1 MLVPKT
7 CRLPTE
13 AINTIDVPTLV
24 DEVKS
29 AQLTDPDFPGILQ
42 RLNRIQREGA
52 RERGEKTFAEVY
64 FVECGHLFKR
74 NGQKKLLWVPETVRP
89 RILHIFHDS
98 PEAGHPGQEE
108 TYRSLKKFY
117 AWPTAQRDV
126 KAHVRNCLVCATT
139 KRGSIQAAAPLRCH
153 NPQQSWQ
160 TIALD
165 YMGPYEA
172 TPDGNRYLL
181 VVTDLFSR
189 WVEAFPVKSATARVT
204 TTILEKEVFSRW
216 GYPRAVITDNGSQF
230 RSGVFRRACHRWQE
244 IKKILRIT
252 RQTFPELPWD
262 HRLTKGLFNLR
273 RRSNAATGQTPS
285 HLLLGFD
292 LRGPGEWEWD
302 DGPVQEST
310 SERHEQARNQQKRYR
325 ERYIRPGP
333 PLTKFQLGDLVL
345 VRHHTRRGFEPKWVG
360 PVRVIADARGNC
372 YWVERGTYATRE
384 HLDSLRLAP
393 GQVTLDT
400 ETPQE
405 PDETGDE
412 EEAQEPIT
420 TPTPINRPSTSQA
433 LPPADAPTLS
443 SSIGADPDGQQ
454 VGVSGVS
461 DLQGDIESEDAQE
474 QERALYVPEPGT
486 IRDIAPITGTHS
498 GPSSTTRS
506 PGGDVHVPDDTRSR
520 SRRPKSEAEKKTSWV
535 SRCPQTVQPAT
546 HRIQLQLG
554 AKSVAQRER
563 RTNHNIGITATPAP
577 AGVQAASIAELV
589 SRRTTVE
596 TPGSLNP
603 QPARRGRIR
612 EDATVP
618 QPSVIPT
625 RTSPGRL
632 SPRAPTASPDSTS
645 ARRSQRDRWVP
656 SLCASRGSCRFSRAV
671 RAQRQPLDKSTEPT
685 IGGPDHEEPCR
696 CASRIVAQRHRGG
709 CPPGQLQLPGP
720 REARRDVGQPAARD
734 KPHKIEDDMPRRP
747 KNIRGANGPDE
758 KHRVCVVCAEVG
770 PPEGG
775 RVSPGTVCVSVL
787 LVKLSPNFSKKIGG
801 AGREKSKPGSGKSE
815 LGYETAIFFDG
826 RRLRETGRIGSCGSR
841 FDETE
846 TSVNKTTPVPIT
858 PRGPVGYD
866 KPKAYIACQGPKFY
880 TVKDFWRLIWQ
891 EKVETIVMATNLLE
905 NKKRMCAEYWPQK
918 LNALYEC
925 GNMTIKLIK
934 EENFEYHDIRQSA
947 YEQFVETYPE
957 EQIEYPN
964 FAQHCERIVERFI
977 STGNVGKG
985 KSTGRPTVATPDV
998 QNVEEIVEEHP
1009 HISIRRLSQQIE
1021 PNGLSRDDG
1030 KRPDGMTLVPWIKG
1044 QPLVWDVTVV
1054 DTLADSYVLKSSEV
1068 SGFAAEMACK
1078 RKHSKYSSIIS
1089 SNYVFKGLAFE
1100 TLGPWCKEAI
1110 DFINVIGNRLIAES
1124 GYSKSNKF
1132 LFERISLA
1140 IQRGNAASI
1149 RGTFPDSAILSEIF
1163 VL

>member
-1 MLVPKT
+1 LDSGATFNFVSGSLFQPDSYSRQLLDLASQRTTIETSGLFVNSLYVGENTYENVTFLVVDELRDDVILGLQWLRDSRATMDFTLGCVHHGVTDRTTSYWNRECPWSDNTDVSETAKLNHGFPSSYAHNFRDIVREFASVFREQSATATVRVVTHTIRLNKDEPFRIRPYHLSEDKKRALYECVNEMLAAGVIERSDSEYCSPVVLVKKKDGTVRFCTDYRRLNRLTKDEAAPLPRIQEVLRDFGTATVYSSLDLKSGYWQIPMDQASKRLTAFATPDGATYQYRVMPFGLKNAPATFQKLMARVLTGLLGRYVHVYLDDIIVYSMSYEEHVTHLRQVFERLREYGLRCANAKCRFGVQELPYLGHVIGSECNRPQERHLRQIQDASIPRTKKQLQSFLGLANWVREYVPRFAEIAAPLTDLLHKGKTFKCTPAVQEAFDNLKAAIDKPLMLHRPNPELNFVLQTDASGVGIAAVLYQEQQHTRRIISYASARLNEAQRRYHINEQECLAIVWAVKKYRPYLEEGPFILRTDNKALLWLNTAKESNAKLTRWALHLQEFSFTVEHCPGKENELPDLLSRQPDENVVDTEDEDDERMLVPKT

-181 VVTDLFSR
+181 VLTDLFSR

-230 RSGVFRRACHRWQE
+230 RSGVFRRACHRWQVNHWPTANYHPRANPTERRNQE

-273 RRSNAATGQTPS
+273 RRRNAATGQTPS
-285 HLLLGFD
+285 HLLLRFD

-384 HLDSLRLAP
+384 HLDNLRLAP
-393 GQVTLDT
+393 GQVTPDT

-405 PDETGDE
+405 PDKTGDE

-420 TPTPINRPSTSQA
+420 VGQF
-433 LPPADAPTLS
+433 LPDQPP
-443 SSIGADPDGQQ
+443 
-454 VGVSGVS
+454 
-461 DLQGDIESEDAQE
+461 
-474 QERALYVPEPGT
+474 
-486 IRDIAPITGTHS
+486 
-498 GPSSTTRS
+498 
-506 PGGDVHVPDDTRSR
+506 
-520 SRRPKSEAEKKTSWV
+520 PK
-535 SRCPQTVQPAT
+535 QPKL
-546 HRIQLQLG
+546 R
-554 AKSVAQRER
+554 
-563 RTNHNIGITATPAP
+563 
-577 AGVQAASIAELV
+577 
-589 SRRTTVE
+589 
-596 TPGSLNP
+596 
-603 QPARRGRIR
+603 
-612 EDATVP
+612 
-618 QPSVIPT
+618 
-625 RTSPGRL
+625 
-632 SPRAPTASPDSTS
+632 
-645 ARRSQRDRWVP
+645 
-656 SLCASRGSCRFSRAV
+656 
-671 RAQRQPLDKSTEPT
+671 
-685 IGGPDHEEPCR
+685 
-696 CASRIVAQRHRGG
+696 RHR
-709 CPPGQLQLPGP
+709 
-720 REARRDVGQPAARD
+720 RR
-734 KPHKIEDDMPRRP
+734 
-747 KNIRGANGPDE
+747 
-758 KHRVCVVCAEVG
+758 
-770 PPEGG
+770 
-775 RVSPGTVCVSVL
+775 
-787 LVKLSPNFSKKIGG
+787 
-801 AGREKSKPGSGKSE
+801 
-815 LGYETAIFFDG
+815 
-826 RRLRETGRIGSCGSR
+826 
-841 FDETE
+841 
-846 TSVNKTTPVPIT
+846 
-858 PRGPVGYD
+858 
-866 KPKAYIACQGPKFY
+866 
-880 TVKDFWRLIWQ
+880 
-891 EKVETIVMATNLLE
+891 
-905 NKKRMCAEYWPQK
+905 
-918 LNALYEC
+918 
-925 GNMTIKLIK
+925 
-934 EENFEYHDIRQSA
+934 
-947 YEQFVETYPE
+947 
-957 EQIEYPN
+957 
-964 FAQHCERIVERFI
+964 
-977 STGNVGKG
+977 
-985 KSTGRPTVATPDV
+985 
-998 QNVEEIVEEHP
+998 
-1009 HISIRRLSQQIE
+1009 
-1021 PNGLSRDDG
+1021 
-1030 KRPDGMTLVPWIKG
+1030 
-1044 QPLVWDVTVV
+1044 
-1054 DTLADSYVLKSSEV
+1054 
-1068 SGFAAEMACK
+1068 
-1078 RKHSKYSSIIS
+1078 
-1089 SNYVFKGLAFE
+1089 
-1100 TLGPWCKEAI
+1100 
-1110 DFINVIGNRLIAES
+1110 
-1124 GYSKSNKF
+1124 
-1132 LFERISLA
+1132 
-1140 IQRGNAASI
+1140 
-1149 RGTFPDSAILSEIF
+1149 
-1163 VL
+1163 

>member
-1 MLVPKT
+1 LDSGATFNFVSGSLFQPDSYSRQLLDLASQRTTIETSGLFVNSLYVGENTYENVTFLVVDELRDDVILGLQWLRDSRATMDFTLGCVHHGVTDRTTSYWNRECPWSDNTDVSETAKLNHGFPSSYAHNFRDIVREFASVFREQSATATVRVVTHTIRLNKDEPFRIRPYHLSEDKKRALYECVNEMLAAGVIERSDSEYCSPVVLVKKKDGTVRFCTDYRRLNRLTKDEAAPLPRIQEVLRDFGTATVYSSLDLKSGYWQIPMDQASKRLTAFATPDGATYQYRVMPFGLKNAPATFQKLMARVLTGLLGRYVHVYLDDIIVYSRSYEEHVTHLRQVFERLREYGLRCANAKCRFGVQELPYLGHVIGSECNRPQERHLRQIQDASIPRTKKQLQSFLGLANWVREYVPRFAEIAAPLTDLLHKGKTFKCTPAVQEAFDNLKAAIDKPLMLHRPNPELNFVLQTDASGVGIAAVLYQEQQHTRRIISYASARLNEAQRRYHINEQECLAIVWAVKKYRPYLEEGPFVLRTDNKALLWLNTAKESNAKLTRWALHLQEFSFTVEHCPGKENELPDLLSRQPDENVVDTEDEDDERMLVPKT

-139 KRGSIQAAAPLRCH
+139 KRGSIQAVAPLRCH

-230 RSGVFRRACHRWQE
+230 RSGVFRRACHRWQVNHWPTANYHPRANPTERRNQE

-273 RRSNAATGQTPS
+273 RRRNAATGQTPS

-333 PLTKFQLGDLVL
+333 PLTKYQLGDLVL

-384 HLDSLRLAP
+384 HLDNLRLAP
-393 GQVTLDT
+393 GQVTPDT

-420 TPTPINRPSTSQA
+420 VGQF
-433 LPPADAPTLS
+433 LPDKPP
-443 SSIGADPDGQQ
+443 
-454 VGVSGVS
+454 
-461 DLQGDIESEDAQE
+461 
-474 QERALYVPEPGT
+474 
-486 IRDIAPITGTHS
+486 
-498 GPSSTTRS
+498 
-506 PGGDVHVPDDTRSR
+506 
-520 SRRPKSEAEKKTSWV
+520 PK
-535 SRCPQTVQPAT
+535 QPKL
-546 HRIQLQLG
+546 R
-554 AKSVAQRER
+554 
-563 RTNHNIGITATPAP
+563 
-577 AGVQAASIAELV
+577 
-589 SRRTTVE
+589 
-596 TPGSLNP
+596 
-603 QPARRGRIR
+603 
-612 EDATVP
+612 
-618 QPSVIPT
+618 
-625 RTSPGRL
+625 
-632 SPRAPTASPDSTS
+632 
-645 ARRSQRDRWVP
+645 
-656 SLCASRGSCRFSRAV
+656 
-671 RAQRQPLDKSTEPT
+671 
-685 IGGPDHEEPCR
+685 
-696 CASRIVAQRHRGG
+696 RHR
-709 CPPGQLQLPGP
+709 
-720 REARRDVGQPAARD
+720 RR
-734 KPHKIEDDMPRRP
+734 
-747 KNIRGANGPDE
+747 
-758 KHRVCVVCAEVG
+758 
-770 PPEGG
+770 
-775 RVSPGTVCVSVL
+775 
-787 LVKLSPNFSKKIGG
+787 
-801 AGREKSKPGSGKSE
+801 
-815 LGYETAIFFDG
+815 
-826 RRLRETGRIGSCGSR
+826 
-841 FDETE
+841 
-846 TSVNKTTPVPIT
+846 
-858 PRGPVGYD
+858 
-866 KPKAYIACQGPKFY
+866 
-880 TVKDFWRLIWQ
+880 
-891 EKVETIVMATNLLE
+891 
-905 NKKRMCAEYWPQK
+905 
-918 LNALYEC
+918 
-925 GNMTIKLIK
+925 
-934 EENFEYHDIRQSA
+934 
-947 YEQFVETYPE
+947 
-957 EQIEYPN
+957 
-964 FAQHCERIVERFI
+964 
-977 STGNVGKG
+977 
-985 KSTGRPTVATPDV
+985 
-998 QNVEEIVEEHP
+998 
-1009 HISIRRLSQQIE
+1009 
-1021 PNGLSRDDG
+1021 
-1030 KRPDGMTLVPWIKG
+1030 
-1044 QPLVWDVTVV
+1044 
-1054 DTLADSYVLKSSEV
+1054 
-1068 SGFAAEMACK
+1068 
-1078 RKHSKYSSIIS
+1078 
-1089 SNYVFKGLAFE
+1089 
-1100 TLGPWCKEAI
+1100 
-1110 DFINVIGNRLIAES
+1110 
-1124 GYSKSNKF
+1124 
-1132 LFERISLA
+1132 
-1140 IQRGNAASI
+1140 
-1149 RGTFPDSAILSEIF
+1149 
-1163 VL
+1163 